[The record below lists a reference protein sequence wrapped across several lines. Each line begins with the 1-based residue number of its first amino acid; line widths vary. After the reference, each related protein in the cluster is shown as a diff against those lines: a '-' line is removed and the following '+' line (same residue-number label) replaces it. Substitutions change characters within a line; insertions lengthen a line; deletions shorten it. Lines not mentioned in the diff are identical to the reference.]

1 MRARTTCTDCQQR
14 VDPCAACLAHGDD
27 HSTLMIA
34 NQLAVHVRNEHGQ
47 ERVQRAMLWL
57 IDQTLNEYDRSK
69 A

>member
-1 MRARTTCTDCQQR
+1 MRGRAQCADDRGGL
-14 VDPCAACLAHGDD
+14 PCAACLAHGDD